1 VSRAYT
7 CTRCHRPRATDS
19 KRGPLPKLCDPCKL
33 KVAEEAEAVPVKPA
47 HPPAA
52 PSPLGMLDVA
62 ALESQRAHER
72 ELAAMAPPT
81 TAYSG
86 LVVPPH
92 LAGPEPAPPAYAAP
106 EPLPAEPPPPLP
118 PYEPGFL
125 ETTLQAELSVMTSTN
140 PAAKTLA
147 ASAMAIARAAD
158 MADPSDLKQVL
169 AANKELRATIEA
181 ITKYQGGDDDEQS
194 LFGSVQAE
202 VVNPPAV

>member
-1 VSRAYT
+1 MPRPYT
-7 CTRCHRPRATDS
+7 CTQCGQVRETNAR
-19 KRGPLPKLCDPCKL
+19 RGPLPRICAEC
-33 KVAEEAEAVPVKPA
+33 VEAEEAARPAAPVQPVRKPRK
-47 HPPAA
+47 PPTA

-62 ALESQRAHER
+62 ALESQRAHEL
-72 ELAAMAPPT
+72 ELAAAM
-81 TAYSG
+81 
-86 LVVPPH
+86 V
-92 LAGPEPAPPAYAAP
+92 PPAYAAP
-106 EPLPAEPPPPLP
+106 EPLPAQPPPPLP

-125 ETTLQAELSVMTSTN
+125 ETTLQAELSAMTSTN

-194 LFGSVQAE
+194 LFGAVRPE
-202 VVNPPAV
+202 VVDAPAV

>member
-1 VSRAYT
+1 MSRAYT
-7 CTRCHRPRATDS
+7 CQRCHRPRATDS

-33 KVAEEAEAVPVKPA
+33 KVAEEAETVSCGTTAPPV
-47 HPPAA
+47 
-52 PSPLGMLDVA
+52 G
-62 ALESQRAHER
+62 
-72 ELAAMAPPT
+72 ELNEDYVQAAPPT
-81 TAYSG
+81 VHWSELQLPT
-86 LVVPPH
+86 
-92 LAGPEPAPPAYAAP
+92 PPAYAAP
-106 EPLPAEPPPPLP
+106 EPLPAQPPPPLP

-125 ETTLQAELSVMTSTN
+125 ETTLRAELEAMTSTN

-194 LFGSVQAE
+194 LFGAVQAE
-202 VVNPPAV
+202 VVHPAAV